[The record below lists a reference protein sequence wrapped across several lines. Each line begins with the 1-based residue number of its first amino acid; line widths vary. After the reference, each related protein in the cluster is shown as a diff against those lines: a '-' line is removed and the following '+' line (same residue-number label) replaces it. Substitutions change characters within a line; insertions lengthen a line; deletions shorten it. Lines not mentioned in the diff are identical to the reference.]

1 MHKYFA
7 PYEILRWILEST
19 WCTVYS
25 ALVKTKPHTSR
36 SLKTTASA
44 SNKVISCLV
53 AKWILAGA
61 LLALIIPGV
70 GIVQDDD
77 SLFCVV
83 AGEVETASLPF
94 CPTLSH
100 YIMPQQFVPLQ
111 RDHRGPGLAMRAPP
125 QCLVVG
131 ICA

>member
-1 MHKYFA
+1 M
-7 PYEILRWILEST
+7 
-19 WCTVYS
+19 YS
-25 ALVKTKPHTSR
+25 ALAKTTLYNSPSPE
-36 SLKTTASA
+36 TTASS
-44 SNKVISCLV
+44 SNKVINSLV

-70 GIVQDDD
+70 GMVQDDD

-125 QCLVVG
+125 QCLLVG